1 MKVAKSIA
9 DESDDELE
17 DRNSEPK
24 PDYEREDSNK
34 ATDNEVFKKPIP
46 KPLTD
51 KVSFNAIQTERL
63 HVRASPESLRCG
75 P

>member
-46 KPLTD
+46 KPLAD
-51 KVSFNAIQTERL
+51 KVSCNSIQ
-63 HVRASPESLRCG
+63 AFS
-75 P
+75 